1 MTGIVLEEEKL
12 KKPWKFEGY
21 PGFSKWM
28 ASSEDFLIFRRFNDL
43 NVRAMLLMQDRIA
56 RKEEELEKIDEDARM
71 GPDDLGDSSSLRNEP
86 QKDREK
92 ILDGLIPML
101 QKYNEYMLSFSQIR
115 TRRSAQEYQI
125 GNVEAWFWNHPA
137 AIVKE
142 EQGYVRK
149 AGDVVALVARVKSPL
164 RLLLEKFSSVLTC
177 SLFRAKKRKDQIQSP
192 TTSYY
197 SNTKFDAFVTT
208 VLIFSGILL
217 LLGPM
222 WTLQYMTNNTKRLGV
237 ITAFILLFTSLLASA
252 TVAKPFEVLA
262 ATAAYSAVLM
272 VFLQIGN

>member
-1 MTGIVLEEEKL
+1 
-12 KKPWKFEGY
+12 
-21 PGFSKWM
+21 
-28 ASSEDFLIFRRFNDL
+28 
-43 NVRAMLLMQDRIA
+43 
-56 RKEEELEKIDEDARM
+56 
-71 GPDDLGDSSSLRNEP
+71 
-86 QKDREK
+86 
-92 ILDGLIPML
+92 
-101 QKYNEYMLSFSQIR
+101 MLSFSQIR
-115 TRRSAQEYQI
+115 TWRSAQKYQI
-125 GNVEAWFWNHPA
+125 ENIEAWFWNHPT

-142 EQGYVRK
+142 EQEFVRK

-164 RLLLEKFSSVLTC
+164 RLLLEKFRSVLIC
-177 SLFRAKKRKDQIQSP
+177 GLFRAKQRTDQVQSP

-197 SNTKFDAFVTT
+197 SNTKFDAFVTA

-262 ATAAYSAVLM
+262 ATAA
-272 VFLQIGN
+272 

>member
-1 MTGIVLEEEKL
+1 
-12 KKPWKFEGY
+12 
-21 PGFSKWM
+21 
-28 ASSEDFLIFRRFNDL
+28 
-43 NVRAMLLMQDRIA
+43 
-56 RKEEELEKIDEDARM
+56 
-71 GPDDLGDSSSLRNEP
+71 
-86 QKDREK
+86 
-92 ILDGLIPML
+92 
-101 QKYNEYMLSFSQIR
+101 MLSFSQIR
-115 TRRSAQEYQI
+115 TWRSAQKYQI
-125 GNVEAWFWNHPA
+125 ENIEAWFWNHPT

-142 EQGYVRK
+142 EQEFVRK

-177 SLFRAKKRKDQIQSP
+177 SLFRAKQRTDQVQSP

-197 SNTKFDAFVTT
+197 SNTKFDAFVTA

-262 ATAAYSAVLM
+262 ATAA
-272 VFLQIGN
+272 

>member
-1 MTGIVLEEEKL
+1 M
-12 KKPWKFEGY
+12 
-21 PGFSKWM
+21 S
-28 ASSEDFLIFRRFNDL
+28 
-43 NVRAMLLMQDRIA
+43 
-56 RKEEELEKIDEDARM
+56 
-71 GPDDLGDSSSLRNEP
+71 
-86 QKDREK
+86 
-92 ILDGLIPML
+92 
-101 QKYNEYMLSFSQIR
+101 SFSQIR
-115 TRRSAQEYQI
+115 TWRSAQKYQI
-125 GNVEAWFWNHPA
+125 ENIEAWFWNHPT

-142 EQGYVRK
+142 EQEFVRK

-177 SLFRAKKRKDQIQSP
+177 SLFRAKQRTDQVQSP

-197 SNTKFDAFVTT
+197 SNTKFDAFVTA

-262 ATAAYSAVLM
+262 ATAA
-272 VFLQIGN
+272 